1 MVYVQLERLKKD
13 ILELHRYA
21 DKLVKKGD
29 KERADKI
36 TQKVDFLNSFLAEHT
51 T

>member
-13 ILELHRYA
+13 ILELERYA
-21 DKLVKKGD
+21 DKLLKKGNTD
-29 KERADKI
+29 RANKI
-36 TQKVDFLNSFLAEHT
+36 LQKASFLNSFLAEQT